1 MSKKNKSINLLADEF
16 SNGFVIFA
24 SASVETKRIDG
35 TGQSD
40 QRPQRRSRRRRRSWK
55 MSNQKKGVI
64 HQFNGKKKTPKQ
76 SKPSPI
82 HLSNCVAAGPK
93 QFSIGKVAQER
104 QMMILFLSLSL
115 SITQNG
121 QLHSRPTSFHRRRR
135 KENLFLFLFFF
146 LYFPLRSN
154 GAHIRVDILG
164 DHPSLGGWAVV
175 GRLQMF
181 IDHLLLLNV
190 SLSFVFDYLKEEK
203 KQNKT
208 KQKKKRFIFFV
219 SYKKRRGGDL
229 WWWQSVL
236 SGLFGGL
243 WRRPANCCLCTQ
255 KNRLCAE

>member
-1 MSKKNKSINLLADEF
+1 
-16 SNGFVIFA
+16 
-24 SASVETKRIDG
+24 
-35 TGQSD
+35 
-40 QRPQRRSRRRRRSWK
+40 
-55 MSNQKKGVI
+55 
-64 HQFNGKKKTPKQ
+64 
-76 SKPSPI
+76 
-82 HLSNCVAAGPK
+82 
-93 QFSIGKVAQER
+93 
-104 QMMILFLSLSL
+104 MMILFLSLSL

-229 WWWQSVL
+229 
-236 SGLFGGL
+236 
-243 WRRPANCCLCTQ
+243 
-255 KNRLCAE
+255 